1 MWRVSGFVMRFLKLV
16 AVLVIRALLVFVG
29 SDDAIVA

>member
-1 MWRVSGFVMRFLKLV
+1 MWRVSGFVMRFLQLV